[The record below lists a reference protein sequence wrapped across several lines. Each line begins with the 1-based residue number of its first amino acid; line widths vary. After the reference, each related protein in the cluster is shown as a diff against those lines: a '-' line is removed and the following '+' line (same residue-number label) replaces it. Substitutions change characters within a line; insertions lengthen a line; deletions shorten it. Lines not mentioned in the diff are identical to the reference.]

1 MDRILP
7 LTPAILQQ
15 SAVFFFEGLDT
26 PMQQEGDSWSF
37 TGRAQNP
44 FHQAVGM
51 KTIQQKSHSRA
62 KVFSALASVNLG
74 LHAVALKGSTMKVKW
89 VECCLELMLFGSEA
103 AMPMTLRSWW
113 TCPKERNLPR
123 MMRRPGDWSFWSPL
137 CRTAIA
143 DMPCMFCW
151 KLQYWSRSTWTPR
164 WVKLPHLAALAVV
177 VAAQNLVVDLF
188 ITLEPSRTVK
198 NQENHSSRINQFQ
211 TLPIF

>member
-74 LHAVALKGSTMKVKW
+74 LHAVALKGKSTMKVKW
-89 VECCLELMLFGSEA
+89 VECCLELMLFGWKWGRHAHDPAELMDMPKGKEFGQGWCGGREIGHSGHRFAELPSLTCLACFAGSFSTEA
-103 AMPMTLRSWW
+103 AQLGLQGGSNCLIWPHWPSWW
-113 TCPKERNLPR
+113 QRKT
-123 MMRRPGDWSFWSPL
+123 
-137 CRTAIA
+137 
-143 DMPCMFCW
+143 
-151 KLQYWSRSTWTPR
+151 
-164 WVKLPHLAALAVV
+164 
-177 VAAQNLVVDLF
+177 
-188 ITLEPSRTVK
+188 
-198 NQENHSSRINQFQ
+198 
-211 TLPIF
+211 

>member
-7 LTPAILQQ
+7 LTPAISQQ

-89 VECCLELMLFGSEA
+89 VECCLELMLFGWKWGRHAHDPAEL
-103 AMPMTLRSWW
+103 M
-113 TCPKERNLPR
+113 
-123 MMRRPGDWSFWSPL
+123 
-137 CRTAIA
+137 
-143 DMPCMFCW
+143 DMPKGKEFAKDDAEAGRLVILVTALQNCHRLHALHVLLEASVLKPLNLDSKVGQIASSGRTGRRGGSAKLSCW
-151 KLQYWSRSTWTPR
+151 PL
-164 WVKLPHLAALAVV
+164 H
-177 VAAQNLVVDLF
+177 NL
-188 ITLEPSRTVK
+188 RTIK
-198 NQENHSSRINQFQ
+198 NR
-211 TLPIF
+211 